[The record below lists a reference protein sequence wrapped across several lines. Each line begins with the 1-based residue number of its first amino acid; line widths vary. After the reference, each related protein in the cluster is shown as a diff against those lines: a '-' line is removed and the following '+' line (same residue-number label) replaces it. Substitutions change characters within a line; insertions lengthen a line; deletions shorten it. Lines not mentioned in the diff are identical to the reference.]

1 MEKIDY
7 QKGKFYTLP
16 ILEIVEDERTAYF
29 HVSANDRTYLIRMF
43 EFQRTDPE
51 VRLMKGLPCMVKDVH
66 GDTIV
71 FVQNFGRMFGKD
83 YVEEQTYP
91 FFVQNQVVTQ
101 VDGQLFYNVCDSRG
115 MPFHIFRNPRASLQQ
130 RQFLDNQGHARCAR
144 LLGEPLAPPIAY
156 TCPRRPV
163 HPPVSVPIGG
173 VRSPAGFPGVGK
185 GELSGRRPVFICP
198 ARRTDALFVVY
209 RDTKGQALMRLDD
222 IFPAKSAAKTV
233 KMTDSGE
240 AFPDQ
245 NFREI
250 IRCEIIP
257 AEHHEQL
264 RRIHNM
270 NPASSYATNH
280 SYGDSIRRALA
291 DIGVS
296 LT

>member
-1 MEKIDY
+1 
-7 QKGKFYTLP
+7 
-16 ILEIVEDERTAYF
+16 
-29 HVSANDRTYLIRMF
+29 
-43 EFQRTDPE
+43 
-51 VRLMKGLPCMVKDVH
+51 
-66 GDTIV
+66 
-71 FVQNFGRMFGKD
+71 
-83 YVEEQTYP
+83 
-91 FFVQNQVVTQ
+91 
-101 VDGQLFYNVCDSRG
+101 
-115 MPFHIFRNPRASLQQ
+115 
-130 RQFLDNQGHARCAR
+130 
-144 LLGEPLAPPIAY
+144 
-156 TCPRRPV
+156 
-163 HPPVSVPIGG
+163 
-173 VRSPAGFPGVGK
+173 
-185 GELSGRRPVFICP
+185 
-198 ARRTDALFVVY
+198 
-209 RDTKGQALMRLDD
+209 MRLDD